1 MLNRALLLALATAHA
16 WNDCAFPDVGY
27 FALDEG
33 VGISHNYA
41 SAAMNGKVYMG
52 GYTKGNFALVGVTDG
67 PDVNPVPAAALWGDT
82 TSDVVS
88 IYLAEV
94 STTGQMT
101 KAWRFQGSALQ
112 IGTVS
117 ISNTNGVYAG
127 GVRAMLNKQH
137 LAVLAHYRQQFTLPD
152 GTQWSAALHTDNSA
166 RLNTA
171 DKTPFLMKLD
181 VSSTNGVGTGTTGW
195 ARVMDEDHLGVT
207 IHPGGV
213 SIHSVDGDTNGDM
226 IVSYTGYSGYNASTE
241 EMTGG
246 VSYVTKLLAADGSE
260 VWKKVV
266 PKKLA
271 NCRAINDGS
280 FFCGYSMSSSDTA
293 VDFGNGKIVSAAAA
307 DMGSR
312 DKKAVVV
319 KFDGLGVA
327 QWAKDSSSHN
337 VGFSKMAASVDGTVL
352 VLTAGG
358 VTSRMDTTPGSEGA
372 IVWTDRNPGAG
383 GHSGFRGLEVT
394 GDGGEVVVHG
404 SVSGSAVTLVDSA
417 NSEIELRTRGS
428 YEVFVAAFDG
438 TTGKGKWA
446 IDGGGTGMEYMFS
459 MAVDP
464 DTRDVY
470 VGGTSRS
477 EYITWGDVKRKN
489 VMVNGYSDGSLGSQG
504 LSPVGSSKAF
514 TVQIKST
521 TSLPSCLTTC
531 SASAGLG
538 VQASDVKAGHC
549 FIGGKC
555 VAEGTHGKVQT
566 GMGRWG
572 PTYGPDPCTK
582 CIPSVSGAAYSPVA
596 ENGCMLDMATF
607 TAACYDDQGNMT
619 MTETDK
625 VQLMADKA
633 SMTTTVATRD
643 ATITTHANTIKD
655 LDTSNIQMAADLKT
669 AKADND

>member
-1 MLNRALLLALATAHA
+1 MGRHNLRCRGAHGVLNPLDLLRPTLTLALISALAHLNRQ
-16 WNDCAFPDVGY
+16 
-27 FALDEG
+27 
-33 VGISHNYA
+33 
-41 SAAMNGKVYMG
+41 
-52 GYTKGNFALVGVTDG
+52 
-67 PDVNPVPAAALWGDT
+67 
-82 TSDVVS
+82 S

-152 GTQWSAALHTDNSA
+152 GTQWSAALHTDNSS

-337 VGFSKMAASVDGTVL
+337 VGFSRMAASVDGTVL

-470 VGGTSRS
+470 VGGTSRCDRAPCIRTHHTHHRS
-477 EYITWGDVKRKN
+477 HQRATRDQVRVHYVGRCEAQER
-489 VMVNGYSDGSLGSQG
+489 DGEWLLRRLVGQPGIEPGRLQQG
-504 LSPVGSSKAF
+504 LHRPDQVDDLAAL
-514 TVQIKST
+514 
-521 TSLPSCLTTC
+521 LPHYLLRQCRPGG
-531 SASAGLG
+531 AGLRCQG
-538 VQASDVKAGHC
+538 RPLLHRPPLLRRRRLFAVRRPPMHEVRPRH
-549 FIGGKC
+549 KC
-555 VAEGTHGKVQT
+555 
-566 GMGRWG
+566 
-572 PTYGPDPCTK
+572 YGPDGVERARHDLPLLHRRQVRCEGRAHA
-582 CIPSVSGAAYSPVA
+582 SVHWLGMVQALHGRPV
-596 ENGCMLDMATF
+596 
-607 TAACYDDQGNMT
+607 Q
-619 MTETDK
+619 
-625 VQLMADKA
+625 
-633 SMTTTVATRD
+633 
-643 ATITTHANTIKD
+643 
-655 LDTSNIQMAADLKT
+655 
-669 AKADND
+669 